1 VHTRRM
7 DSPRRSR
14 SKRSTPTPQALTLAD
29 LRRFRGLTQVELA
42 AASGMD
48 QSELSKAERRSDHRV
63 STLRLYVEALGGEL
77 EIFARFGSEQVRLE
91 GV

>member
-1 VHTRRM
+1 
-7 DSPRRSR
+7 
-14 SKRSTPTPQALTLAD
+14 
-29 LRRFRGLTQVELA
+29 
-42 AASGMD
+42 MD

-77 EIFARFGSEQVRLE
+77 EIFARFGSERVRLE